1 MKSFKLNI
9 LAASVLLASG
19 AVSAQQANVTE
30 DKNIEIFGVLGSG
43 IVTGSGF
50 GMAAAGTSSMSSA
63 STFTGLSD
71 QPHSSNRLGF
81 RGQRKLD
88 EDYYARY
95 VLEANLSLRN
105 GTIGKDSGGTAK
117 DAGGAFFD
125 REANFT
131 IGKNDVGQIQLGR
144 GRNFLYNQLDE
155 FDSRGNWNLG
165 GLKPIARYAGFY
177 GGSGYSRY
185 DNMLRISS
193 APFYNIRFD
202 FAKSFGNQ
210 LATASSGVTDGKNN
224 STNYGIRY
232 TDGPLDVSYSL
243 SSLKLSSEVVNQKAN
258 VFAIKYDLMPGLTIY
273 TGYAATKNPLAP
285 TTYNSTAQT
294 ATTAVDGKVS
304 AGTNWYGAKYRL
316 TERVTLNG
324 GLYTVLDKLT
334 SGAQNVSMTS
344 LGAQYAI
351 GKNAEVFVDV
361 IRGDRKGPGTGNTA
375 PFTIYDRWMPDAATT
390 SESRVNQ
397 HAVSI
402 GGQIRF

>member
-1 MKSFKLNI
+1 
-9 LAASVLLASG
+9 
-19 AVSAQQANVTE
+19 
-30 DKNIEIFGVLGSG
+30 
-43 IVTGSGF
+43 
-50 GMAAAGTSSMSSA
+50 
-63 STFTGLSD
+63 LSD

-105 GTIGKDSGGTAK
+105 GTLGKDSGGTAK
-117 DAGGAFFD
+117 DASAAYFD
-125 REANFT
+125 REANFA
-131 IGKNDVGQIQLGR
+131 IGKNDVGQIQFGR
-144 GRNFLYNQLDE
+144 GKNFLYNQLDD

-193 APFYNIRFD
+193 APFYNTRFD

-224 STNYGIRY
+224 STNFGIRY

-243 SSLKLSSEVVNQKAN
+243 SSLKLDSEVVNQKAN
-258 VFAIKYDLMPGLTIY
+258 VFAIKYDLMPGLTVY
-273 TGYAATKNPLAP
+273 TGYAATKNPSASVFIAS
-285 TTYNSTAQT
+285 STK
-294 ATTAVDGKVS
+294 VDGKTS

-324 GLYTVLDKLT
+324 GLYSVVDKMT

-344 LGAQYAI
+344 LGAQYAM

-361 IRGDRKGPGTGNTA
+361 IRGDRKGTTNSA
-375 PFTIYDRWMPDAATT
+375 PFTIYDRWYPDGATP
-390 SESRVNQ
+390 SESKVSQ